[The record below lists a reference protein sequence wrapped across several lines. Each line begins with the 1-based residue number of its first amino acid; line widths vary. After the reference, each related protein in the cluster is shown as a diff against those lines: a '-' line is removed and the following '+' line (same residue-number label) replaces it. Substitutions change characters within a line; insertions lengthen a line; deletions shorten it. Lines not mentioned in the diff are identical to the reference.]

1 VKISAPQPSPK
12 KKILI
17 ADDELDIRK
26 LARVFLTEMLGM
38 PCEII
43 EAPDGAEAVK
53 LALQKKPDLIL
64 LDVMMP
70 VMDGFEAC
78 RRLKEDPE
86 TCGIPVVFLTG
97 TGDEAAIEKGLD
109 LGGEAYV
116 VKPFH
121 AVTMVAQIKEILAR
135 GSRN

>member
-1 VKISAPQPSPK
+1 VKPKTPPPPLK

-17 ADDELDIRK
+17 ADDEMDIRK
-26 LARVFLTEMLGM
+26 LARVFLTETLGI
-38 PCEII
+38 PCEIL
-43 EAPDGAEAVK
+43 EAPNGGEAVK

-64 LDVMMP
+64 LDIMMP

-86 TCGIPVVFLTG
+86 TSDIPVIFLTG

-121 AVTMVAQIKEILAR
+121 AITLVAQVKEIL
-135 GSRN
+135 SRAAKN

>member
-1 VKISAPQPSPK
+1 VKAKTPPSPK

-17 ADDELDIRK
+17 ADDEMDIRK
-26 LARVFLTEMLGM
+26 LARVFLTEMLGI
-38 PCEII
+38 PCECI
-43 EAPDGAEAVK
+43 EAANGGEAIK

-86 TCGIPVVFLTG
+86 TSAIPVIFLTG

-121 AVTMVAQIKEILAR
+121 AITLVAQVKEIL
-135 GSRN
+135 SRAADH